1 MIQND
6 FQKGLRH
13 GIPIALGYISVSF
26 TFGMMAVQKGLPPWS
41 AVLISLTNVTSAGQF
56 AGLDIIA
63 NHGSLIEIA
72 MVQLV
77 INLRYALMSLS
88 WSQKIDRSVGLPGR
102 LLIAFGDTDEIF
114 AVSSAEP
121 GTLGLNYMLGLII
134 GPVIGWTL
142 GTALGAMASE
152 VLPDAIRSALG
163 LAIYGMFIA
172 IIVPPAKKDK
182 AVRVVVGIAVA
193 LSCALTFL
201 PYLNNISSG
210 FAIIICAVAASTYG
224 AWRHPIT
231 VDNGIQGPSPADTDA
246 VAEPDKQDTTQG
258 GDAQ

>member
-6 FQKGLRH
+6 FKKGFRH

-26 TFGMMAVQKGLPPWS
+26 TFGMMAVSKGLPPWS

-63 NHGSLIEIA
+63 NHGSYFEIA
-72 MVQLV
+72 LVQLV

-102 LLIAFGDTDEIF
+102 LIIAFGDTDEIF

-121 GTLGLNYMLGLII
+121 GTLGFKYMIGLII

-142 GTALGAMASE
+142 GTALGALASE
-152 VLPDAIRSALG
+152 ILSDAVRSALG
-163 LAIYGMFIA
+163 VAIYGMFIA

-210 FAIIICAVAASTYG
+210 FAIIICAVAASAFG
-224 AWRHPIT
+224 AWRYPIT
-231 VDNGIQGPSPADTDA
+231 IDNNIQMAPPADENLINQTNNQNTS
-246 VAEPDKQDTTQG
+246 EG
-258 GDAQ
+258 GDAR